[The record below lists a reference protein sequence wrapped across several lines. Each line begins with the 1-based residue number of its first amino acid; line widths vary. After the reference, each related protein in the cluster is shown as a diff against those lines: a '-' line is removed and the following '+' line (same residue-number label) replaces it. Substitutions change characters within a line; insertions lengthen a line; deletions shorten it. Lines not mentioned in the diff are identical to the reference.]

1 MAAQIECQTVPDEQ
15 AQRAEAIA
23 EGAETVAAVVAGL
36 AALVREHA
44 AEIAGWSLRFRRNVR
59 S

>member
-1 MAAQIECQTVPDEQ
+1 MASEVVSRAAPDEQ

-23 EGAETVAAVVAGL
+23 AHAETVAAVVADL

-44 AEIAGWSLRFRRNVR
+44 HEIAGWSLRFRRNVR